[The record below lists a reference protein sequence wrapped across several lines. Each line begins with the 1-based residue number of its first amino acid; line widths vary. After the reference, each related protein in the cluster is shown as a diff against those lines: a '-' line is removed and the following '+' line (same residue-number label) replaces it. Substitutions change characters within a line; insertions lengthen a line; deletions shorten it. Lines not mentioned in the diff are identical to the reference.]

1 MLRKSF
7 GVNNMEEKLNE
18 IINKLE
24 DAFRIC
30 KDNPETDFEVYLD
43 VDDYALILNKL
54 KAVKT

>member
-1 MLRKSF
+1 
-7 GVNNMEEKLNE
+7 MEEKLNE

-24 DAFRIC
+24 DAFKVC